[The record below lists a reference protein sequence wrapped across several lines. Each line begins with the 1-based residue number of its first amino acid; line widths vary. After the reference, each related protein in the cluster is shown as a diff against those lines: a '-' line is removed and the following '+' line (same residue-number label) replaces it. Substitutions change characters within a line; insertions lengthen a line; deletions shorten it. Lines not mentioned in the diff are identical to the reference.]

1 MGQKGY
7 CTTHLGF
14 GDKDDCQG
22 WLVGEENHGLNYM
35 FLMMNAARIAVGTR
49 FISNCISCLLC
60 IIAIRK

>member
-22 WLVGEENHGLNYM
+22 WLVGEENQWIKLYVFNDEC
-35 FLMMNAARIAVGTR
+35 
-49 FISNCISCLLC
+49 S
-60 IIAIRK
+60 